1 MDESIH
7 LIVRWETIIKK
18 FVLVDTLILNNKLL
32 MKIQQKIELLLV
44 LNTYIL
50 L

>member
-7 LIVRWETIIKK
+7 LIVRWETIIKR

>member
-44 LNTYIL
+44 LNLHIL